1 MAGLAAVAIAAA
13 PVPAAAACKLALVL
27 ALDISSS
34 VNDEEYRLQFDG
46 LAHALERPEVIEA
59 ILTPPGA
66 HIAAIAYEWSG
77 YSQQDVVT
85 GWTRLDS
92 AEAVRTFA
100 AQLRAH
106 RRVYS
111 DFPTA
116 IGKAVQYGAQ
126 LFGKAPPCDR
136 RVIDISG
143 DGENNDGVGPEY
155 FRERGVLDGITI
167 NGLVILG
174 AYPHPGIYYRNH
186 VMQGP
191 GAFVALARD
200 FEDYRRVMIDKLLR
214 EINPEFVI
222 GADGAAGEGLAA
234 RAAPGGGPGARADG
248 VRGADGAVETAAAS
262 PPGGRAR

>member
-1 MAGLAAVAIAAA
+1 MMAGLAALLGAAL
-13 PVPAAAACKLALVL
+13 PVPVAAACKLALVL

-34 VNDEEYRLQFDG
+34 VNDQEYRLQFDG

-59 ILTPPGA
+59 ILSPPGA
-66 HIAAIAYEWSG
+66 HVAAIAYEWSG
-77 YSQQDVVT
+77 YSQQDVVA

-92 AEAVRTFA
+92 PEAVRAFA
-100 AQLRAH
+100 SRLRSH
-106 RRVYS
+106 QRVYS

-116 IGKAVQYGAQ
+116 IGKAVEYGAK
-126 LFGKAPPCDR
+126 LFEKAPICDR

-155 FRERGVLDGITI
+155 FRARGVLDGITI

-174 AYPHPGIYYRNH
+174 AYPHPGIYYREH

-191 GAFVALARD
+191 GAFVAIARD

-214 EINPEFVI
+214 EINAEFVI
-222 GADGAAGEGLAA
+222 GRNE
-234 RAAPGGGPGARADG
+234 APGGVGGDWETEDDAKRDG
-248 VRGADGAVETAAAS
+248 GGSALTAAA
-262 PPGGRAR
+262 PRAPDRRAR